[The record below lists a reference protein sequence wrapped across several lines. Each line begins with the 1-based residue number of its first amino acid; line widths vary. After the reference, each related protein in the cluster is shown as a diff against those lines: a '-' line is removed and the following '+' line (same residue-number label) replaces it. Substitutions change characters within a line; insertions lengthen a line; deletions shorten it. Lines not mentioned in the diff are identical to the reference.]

1 MDKACMD
8 KAWDWYT
15 SGQLKFNAAK
25 LNEAEFRLLLA
36 LRRHKDGDAIARVL
50 AEVLDRLKEGRA
62 KHERFAENVFHALS
76 FFEAEVGETAQ
87 EIVKQREG
95 WERRAKDELID
106 SVVVAIR
113 MLLKEYIHEETQH
126 E

>member
-1 MDKACMD
+1 MSSLDFDRDK
-8 KAWDWYT
+8 
-15 SGQLKFNAAK
+15 LR
-25 LNEAEFRLLLA
+25 LNSAMLSDPEFRLLVA
-36 LRRHKDGDAIARVL
+36 LRMHRDGNAIARVL
-50 AEVLDRLKEGRA
+50 AGVLDRLKEGRA

-113 MLLKEYIHEETQH
+113 MLLKEYIHEGA
-126 E
+126 

>member
-1 MDKACMD
+1 MPDAYGD
-8 KAWDWYT
+8 NYASPWLSEEEY
-15 SGQLKFNAAK
+15 
-25 LNEAEFRLLLA
+25 A
-36 LRRHKDGDAIARVL
+36 LVCALEDHEDYNRIARVL
-50 AEVLDRLKEGRA
+50 TDVLNRLEEGRA

-95 WERRAKDELID
+95 WEQRAKDELID